1 MTLPSQGR
9 ASQIHVAAMAGM
21 LEETA
26 LDAVFSYYAKIR
38 VPSDVDREP
47 TGYPKGAQEN
57 HNFCYEDTHGTIVST
72 SYRG

>member
-1 MTLPSQGR
+1 M
-9 ASQIHVAAMAGM
+9 VGM

-38 VPSDVDREP
+38 VPSDVAREP
-47 TGYPKGAQEN
+47 TGYPDDAQEN
-57 HNFCYEDTHGTIVST
+57 HDFRYEDTHATIVST

>member
-1 MTLPSQGR
+1 
-9 ASQIHVAAMAGM
+9 M

-38 VPSDVDREP
+38 VPSDVDQGLA
-47 TGYPKGAQEN
+47 GYPEIAQAN
-57 HNFCYEDTHGTIVST
+57 HNFCHKDKHGTVFST